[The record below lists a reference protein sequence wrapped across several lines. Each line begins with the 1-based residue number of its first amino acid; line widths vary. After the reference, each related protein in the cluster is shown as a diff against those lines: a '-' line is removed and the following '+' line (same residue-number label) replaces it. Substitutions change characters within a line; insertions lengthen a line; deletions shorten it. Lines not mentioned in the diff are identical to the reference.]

1 MAKTTAL
8 VYYIYMATTV
18 TTSTSWFSRLG
29 SSVKNVFFGFLLIS
43 ISVILLFWNEG
54 RTVATNQSLKE
65 GASFVV
71 SVSSETRDV
80 TNEGKLIHFSG
91 LARTPSILTDIDFGV
106 SSSALKLRRT
116 VEMYQWI
123 EESDSKTVEKL
134 GGGRDTTTTYTYK
147 KDWSDDFI
155 DSANFQEKEA
165 HQNPT
170 GKKYDDKEWLAQNV
184 SVGAYTLKEELIK
197 NLSGYLP
204 LTLTQEMLNTL
215 PYAKQQELELVGS
228 MIYSQTNDTSMP
240 EIGNTRIRYEIIV
253 PQTVSVI
260 AKQTGDTLMP
270 FITKNGRTI
279 SMIQLGDRS
288 AAEMFAGAVAN
299 NKTVTWLLR
308 GLGLILMYIG
318 FTMVFGV
325 LPIIA
330 SIVPFI
336 GRMIG
341 ASISM
346 LSFGLTLIVG
356 SITIAMAWLVYRPIV
371 SILILGFGALGVI
384 LLSKTSKKPAI
395 DRSSIIDCNP
405 T

>member
-1 MAKTTAL
+1 
-8 VYYIYMATTV
+8 MATTV

-54 RTVATNQSLKE
+54 RTANTYQSLKE
-65 GASFVV
+65 GASLVV
-71 SVSSETRDV
+71 SVSSETRNEA
-80 TNEGKLIHFSG
+80 NEGKLIHFSG

-123 EESDSKTVEKL
+123 EQSDSKTVEKL
-134 GGGRDTTTTYTYK
+134 GGGTDTTTTYTYK
-147 KDWSDDFI
+147 KDWSNSIVDSSDF
-155 DSANFQEKEA
+155 KEA
-165 HQNPT
+165 ETHQNPT
-170 GKKYDDKEWLAQNV
+170 SRKYEDKELVAQNV
-184 SVGAYTLKEELIK
+184 SVGAYTLSEDLIK

-204 LTLTQEMLNTL
+204 LTLTQEMLNAL

-288 AAEMFAGAVAN
+288 AAEMFAGAVAT
-299 NKTVTWLLR
+299 NKTATWLLR
-308 GLGLILMYIG
+308 GLGTLLMYIG
-318 FTMVFGV
+318 FMMILGV

-330 SIVPFI
+330 SVIPFV

-341 ASISM
+341 AGTSIV
-346 LSFGLTLIVG
+346 SFGLTVIIS
-356 SITIAMAWLVYRPIV
+356 SITIAMAWLVYRPFV
-371 SILILGFGALGVI
+371 SLLILGFGALGVI
-384 LLSKTSKKPAI
+384 LLSKIAKK
-395 DRSSIIDCNP
+395 SSHAY
-405 T
+405 